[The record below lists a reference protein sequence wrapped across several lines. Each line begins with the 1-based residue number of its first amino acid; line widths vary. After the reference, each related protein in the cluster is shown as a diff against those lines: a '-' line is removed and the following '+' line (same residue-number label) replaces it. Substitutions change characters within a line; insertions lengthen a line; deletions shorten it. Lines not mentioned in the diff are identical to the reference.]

1 MVSRILF
8 LFMLII
14 PFISF
19 SQNLAFSEV
28 KLVSTLE
35 TVPEGKVW
43 KITNVLSTLS
53 GSGDVIIKVNDNEII
68 TAFSKSSNGQTGGTG
83 NFHNNHNYFNSLE
96 GAFWLPSGTTLEAWT
111 NTQYIS
117 VLEFNTD

>member
-1 MVSRILF
+1 
-8 LFMLII
+8 MLII
-14 PFISF
+14 PFNSF

-28 KLVSTLE
+28 KLVSTLD
-35 TVPEGKVW
+35 TVPEGRVW

-53 GSGDVIIKVNDNEII
+53 NQGDIVIKVNGNEII
-68 TAFSKSSNGQTGGTG
+68 TAFSKGSNGSGPSSRQT
-83 NFHNNHNYFNSLE
+83 NNHNYFSSLD